1 MRRFNKICL
10 LLGLALVV
18 SPLFV
23 AAAQAP
29 EGSSVEFRNRFIQ
42 NFDRSG
48 MDTTPSDAMML
59 RILVESRN
67 AKRGVEVGSFHG
79 FGAINMGI
87 GFERTGGHLYT
98 LELDSSR
105 AEQVRENLK
114 KVGLEK
120 TVTCIRG
127 DARKTLAKLE
137 GKFDFVFLDAA
148 KDQYFDYL
156 KLIEPKL
163 APGAVVVADNVI
175 KLARPM
181 QDFLDYIQHSPNY
194 ETVIIRA
201 SLEKHDGMLIAYK
214 LR

>member
-1 MRRFNKICL
+1 MHEFKEIGL
-10 LLGLALVV
+10 LLGLTLVA
-18 SPLFV
+18 SLLFM
-23 AAAQAP
+23 ATAQAP
-29 EGSSVEFRNRFIQ
+29 DRSSVEFRNRFIQ
-42 NFDRSG
+42 SFDRSG

-59 RILVESRN
+59 RILVESRK

-98 LELDSSR
+98 LELDPGR
-105 AEQVRENLK
+105 ANQVRENLK
-114 KVGLEK
+114 QVGLEK
-120 TVTCIRG
+120 TVTCITG
-127 DARKTLAKLE
+127 DARKTLAKLA

-163 APGAVVVADNVI
+163 TPGAVVVADNVI

-181 QDFLDYIQHSPNY
+181 QDFLDYIQNSPDY

-201 SLEKHDGMLIAYK
+201 SLEKHDGMLIGYK
-214 LR
+214 IR